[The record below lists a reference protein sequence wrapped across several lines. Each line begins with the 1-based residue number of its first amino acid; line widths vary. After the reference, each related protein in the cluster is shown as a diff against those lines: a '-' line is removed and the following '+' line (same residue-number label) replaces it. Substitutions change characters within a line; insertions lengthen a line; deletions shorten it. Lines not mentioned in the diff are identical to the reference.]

1 MQPSNVSWEKWV
13 SGERFLGEVGL
24 IDSFLGEV
32 GLSKGSLGGVV
43 FSKKDLICLSYKIKK
58 VNQFLIHQVGTKLNN
73 TN

>member
-32 GLSKGSLGGVV
+32 GLSKGSLGEVGLLLNKT
-43 FSKKDLICLSYKIKK
+43 SWDKCLTFGE
-58 VNQFLIHQVGTKLNN
+58 VPLHVLLNSSN
-73 TN
+73 L

>member
-32 GLSKGSLGGVV
+32 GLSKGSLGEVGLLTKQPGISVSLLGEV
-43 FSKKDLICLSYKIKK
+43 SLI
-58 VNQFLIHQVGTKLNN
+58 V
-73 TN
+73 